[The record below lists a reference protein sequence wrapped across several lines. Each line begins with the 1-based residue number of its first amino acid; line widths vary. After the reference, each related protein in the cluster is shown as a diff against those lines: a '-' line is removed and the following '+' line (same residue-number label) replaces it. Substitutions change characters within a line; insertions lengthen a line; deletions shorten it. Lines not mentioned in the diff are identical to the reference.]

1 MPDRDL
7 LILVCTYHEAA
18 NLPQLLPRLRE
29 AAPDADTLI
38 IDDGSR
44 DGTHQYLD
52 AIRDEHPRLTVI
64 DRGRK
69 RGLGT
74 AIRDG
79 LVFARERGYR
89 LCLNLDADLSH
100 DPADIPRLLAE
111 ARSAPPADLVIG
123 SRYVAGGGLRN
134 CSWRRKLTSHTVN
147 FLARRMIG
155 WSVRDCSSAFRCYR
169 LAALSGVDLSSIENP
184 SYGFL
189 EEILCLMWR
198 RGNEIR
204 EVPIVYSER
213 EAGASKISATEAW
226 QTLATLTRLS
236 RGRG

>member
-7 LILVCTYHEAA
+7 LILVCTYNEAA
-18 NLPQLLPRLRE
+18 NLPQLLPRLRD
-29 AAPDADTLI
+29 ASPDADLLI

-44 DGTHQYLD
+44 DGTHEYLASVSD
-52 AIRDEHPRLTVI
+52 TYPRMTVI
-64 DRGRK
+64 DRGSK
-69 RGLGT
+69 KGLGT

-79 LVFARERGYR
+79 LVYAREHGYR

-111 ARSAPPADLVIG
+111 IDSPSPADLVIG
-123 SRYVAGGGLRN
+123 SRYVQGGGLRN
-134 CSWRRKLTSHTVN
+134 CSWRRKLTSNTVN

-169 LAALSGVDLSSIENP
+169 LASLDGIDLSSIENP

-204 EVPIVYSER
+204 EVPIVYTER
-213 EAGASKISATEAW
+213 EAGASKISASEAW
-226 QTLATLTRLS
+226 QTLATLVQLS
-236 RGRG
+236 RNRG